1 MISMYRLIFPWTFFI
16 QSVIV
21 SSEVKDFPVMPE
33 NCSSAFRNGVTFV
46 VVEDIFDDGIKIKQL
61 NEHEECQKR
70 LPFWLDKL
78 PVVPVQKYC
87 FQ

>member
-1 MISMYRLIFPWTFFI
+1 M
-16 QSVIV
+16 

-46 VVEDIFDDGIKIKQL
+46 VVEDVFDDGIKIKQL

-70 LPFWLDKL
+70 LPF
-78 PVVPVQKYC
+78 
-87 FQ
+87 